1 MKIGFYPIKDP
12 RKEIIASGVFPSMN
26 QAIEV
31 FAQMKNLSP
40 TTFLEIYGV
49 KILLPVRKLE
59 D

>member
-1 MKIGFYPIKDP
+1 MKIGFHSIADSK
-12 RKEIIASGVFPSMN
+12 KEIIASGVFSSMN

-40 TTFLEIYGV
+40 VAFLSIYAV
-49 KILLPVRKLE
+49 IRLK

>member
-1 MKIGFYPIKDP
+1 MKIGFYPINDP

-40 TTFLEIYGV
+40 ITFLEIYGV
-49 KILLPVRKLE
+49 RKLE